1 MNDMNFCHKLYD
13 DIVKLYSDTSLY
25 RITTYEDNLY
35 KLKIEYIPVGFSEH
49 IDNIKAL
56 GNISSYARFGLKNHL
71 CKINAEV
78 YTKESGESSLGLYF
92 YSDLKTV
99 CYNLSND
106 KWYLENG
113 NVKKKIIIFS
123 KNDVYSKSNTN
134 YRLYPTSFKD
144 LKIFPKEL
152 ISVLLPYFTESY
164 IWKDFINDNFF
175 PPVRFNELDLY
186 YNKKDYLEKTFKL
199 NLPKSINK
207 LPLKQSYAL
216 CCAVKYIKPEQQ
228 QQIFSL
234 KFDFDKSYNID
245 KRKRKSIAA
254 LYLKSL
260 LSARLKEIDKSIV
273 NDYIDFSLQQRRPV
287 DILAGKRKIIALH
300 NELAKEIIR
309 KANGR
314 CKIIIPD
321 TPLKYLKLP
330 EEFTLLAT
338 QKALTDEGNINYNCV
353 GGYGKKIASGKCVVY
368 SANVQGERL
377 TIEIRCRKA
386 KKRYKF
392 YVSQCYKAYN
402 QPCSEDVLAYV
413 NSCLENC
420 SEKAIDRYLKTVT
433 EEKRMTKSE

>member
-1 MNDMNFCHKLYD
+1 MNDINFCHKLYN
-13 DIVKLYSDTSLY
+13 DIIKTYQDTFTY
-25 RITTYEDNLY
+25 RITTYEDNPY
-35 KLKIEYIPVGFSEH
+35 KSRIEYIPIGFSEH

-56 GNISSYARFGLKNHL
+56 DGISSYARFSLKKHL

-78 YTKESGESSLGLYF
+78 YTKESGESSLELYV
-92 YSDLKTV
+92 YSDLKII

-123 KNDVYSKSNTN
+123 KNDVYSMSNTN

-144 LKIFPKEL
+144 LNIFPKGL
-152 ISVLLPYFTESY
+152 ISVLLPYFTESH

-216 CCAVKYIKPEQQ
+216 CCAVKYIKTEQQ
-228 QQIFSL
+228 QRIFSL

-260 LSARLKEIDKSIV
+260 LSARLKGIDKSIV

-287 DILAGKRKIIALH
+287 DIFAGKRKIIALH
-300 NELAKEIIR
+300 NELADEIIM
-309 KANGR
+309 KSNKR
-314 CKIIIPD
+314 CKVEIPN
-321 TPLKYLKLP
+321 TPLKHLKMP
-330 EEFTLLAT
+330 KEFVLLKT
-338 QKALTDEGNINYNCV
+338 QKALIDEGKINHNCV
-353 GGYGKKIASGKCVVY
+353 GGYGKMITSGQCVVY
-368 SANVQGERL
+368 SANIRNEHL
-377 TIEIRCRKA
+377 TIEIRFRKL
-386 KKRYKF
+386 RNSYKF

-402 QPCSEDVLAYV
+402 TPCSEDVLAYV
-413 NSCLENC
+413 NECLENC
-420 SEKAIDRYLKTVT
+420 SEKAITKYLKTV
-433 EEKRMTKSE
+433 ERK